1 MEKSP
6 RLLDQVR
13 TALRL
18 RHYSFRTEKT
28 YLFWI
33 RRYILFHNKRHPNQM
48 GVIEIRNFLAFLAM
62 DQHLAAATQ
71 NQALNSL
78 LFLYRTVLG
87 MQLQDFPTPVRA
99 FRSVHLPNVLSREE
113 VKRVLSLLTGTH
125 QLMGM
130 LLYGSGIRLME
141 CLNLRVKDIDFPEL
155 RLVVRSGKGGDD
167 RVTMLPESLVNR
179 LQTHLSLVREVHR
192 SDLLNGF
199 GKTILP
205 YALDRK
211 YPNANSE
218 WGWQYVFPSSRISRD
233 PISGMQARFHADPS
247 CLQKAVHQAARRAG
261 IHKPVGPHTFRHCFA
276 THLLESGYDIRTVQ
290 ELLGHKDVKTTMIYT
305 HILHRGGMCVRS
317 PLDGVLPPKVQA

>member
-179 LQTHLSLVREVHR
+179 LQTHLNEPVH
-192 SDLLNGF
+192 F
-199 GKTILP
+199 
-205 YALDRK
+205 DR
-211 YPNANSE
+211 
-218 WGWQYVFPSSRISRD
+218 
-233 PISGMQARFHADPS
+233 
-247 CLQKAVHQAARRAG
+247 
-261 IHKPVGPHTFRHCFA
+261 
-276 THLLESGYDIRTVQ
+276 
-290 ELLGHKDVKTTMIYT
+290 
-305 HILHRGGMCVRS
+305 
-317 PLDGVLPPKVQA
+317 